1 MTDLIDHTV
10 DRAAAA
16 ALRLARTGHLTAAR
30 ETMRRL
36 AIQHDREGL
45 YLAALTWIDGLL
57 ETTDAAEVRPDD
69 SPEQAWA
76 ADLIAA
82 RAAWDRAAYERLLA
96 VPTGPAQVRDH
107 VMGLLT
113 LVASQP

>member
-1 MTDLIDHTV
+1 MTEIT
-10 DRAAAA
+10 RAAAR
-16 ALRLARTGHLTAAR
+16 ALRLARTAQPTAAR

-36 AIQHDREGL
+36 ALKHDREGL
-45 YLAALTWIDGLL
+45 FLAGLAWIDGLL
-57 ETTDAAEVRPDD
+57 ETTGAGEVRPDG

-82 RAAWDRAAYERLLA
+82 RAAWDRVAYERLLA

-113 LVASQP
+113 LIASLSA